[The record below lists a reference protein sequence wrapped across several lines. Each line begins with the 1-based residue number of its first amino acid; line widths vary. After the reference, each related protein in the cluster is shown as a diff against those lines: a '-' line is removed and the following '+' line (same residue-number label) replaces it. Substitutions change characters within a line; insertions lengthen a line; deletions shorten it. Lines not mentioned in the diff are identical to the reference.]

1 MKKFLFLLT
10 AVSFL
15 FFSCGT
21 TKTDASETDL
31 IPEVP
36 ELDASV
42 EAILSDENTDSEL
55 DIDLDNQEETPETEN
70 TLTSEN
76 DSSTESSTEE
86 INDSYPELEDI
97 EEPGITDI
105 SIEEIIKAEEEAK
118 TLEQELL
125 KQQEENKP
133 EEEPVLIEE
142 ELSPIQ
148 DNETDTSVNPSDI
161 STSDTDNFSEDES
174 LQETESQDSSEE
186 QNESSEEN
194 ADIDLEDE
202 EIEEIVIIP
211 SRSVTMN
218 KGETLAVEYP
228 GSGWIYMG
236 STSEYNNLTS
246 RGRKLGSADTKYT
259 LQAKE
264 AGTQIHHFYKV
275 DNLTGEYID
284 DYLEVI
290 VLDKKGTSNTV
301 ITAPAYKEI
310 VPEKP
315 AEPAKAA
322 NKKNEPAQNETT
334 DSENN
339 KTVSEKTAAKTSSS
353 STADTSKT
361 TKTSDEDINSI
372 TPKATSTNKK
382 SEPQIQTSDEDDAV
396 EFLDDSDSDE
406 VEYIEE
412 IDEPAVDLEGLLET
426 AKADF
431 SLKNYSNAF
440 DALTKY
446 INNSSDNRDEALYL
460 LGQLYESDGPLK
472 NIKEAINTY
481 ETLCDNYP
489 ASNYWD
495 KANKRIIYLKR
506 FYINIH

>member
-42 EAILSDENTDSEL
+42 DTVISDDDSTSEASS
-55 DIDLDNQEETPETEN
+55 NQNDGQEIPETEN
-70 TLTSEN
+70 NEFSEEAYTE
-76 DSSTESSTEE
+76 DISTENTE
-86 INDSYPELEDI
+86 DSYPELDEI
-97 EEPGITDI
+97 EEPDITDI

-118 TLEQELL
+118 ALEEELL

-133 EEEPVLIEE
+133 EEEPVIIEE

-148 DNETDTSVNPSDI
+148 DNQDETLAND
-161 STSDTDNFSEDES
+161 
-174 LQETESQDSSEE
+174 ETESTEPDTENIENLPAEDTDLEDSE
-186 QNESSEEN
+186 SEEN
-194 ADIDLEDE
+194 DETDDSEYEE

-211 SRSVTMN
+211 SRSVTMK
-218 KGETLAVEYP
+218 KGETLVVEYP

-284 DYLEVI
+284 DYLEVV
-290 VLDKKGTSNTV
+290 VLDKKGTSSTV
-301 ITAPAYKEI
+301 ITAPSYKDI

-322 NKKNEPAQNETT
+322 NKKTESNE
-334 DSENN
+334 SEN
-339 KTVSEKTAAKTSSS
+339 SETESAATTSAKTS
-353 STADTSKT
+353 AAETSKT
-361 TKTSDEDINSI
+361 AKAVEENQTSAAPKDSSASKTSRF
-372 TPKATSTNKK
+372 
-382 SEPQIQTSDEDDAV
+382 QIQNNDEDDDV
-396 EFLDDSDSDE
+396 EFLNDSDSDE

-412 IDEPAVDLEGLLET
+412 TEEQAVDLEGLLET
-426 AKADF
+426 AKADI
-431 SLKNYSNAF
+431 SLKNFSTAF
-440 DALTKY
+440 DALNKY